1 MGHGNPF
8 PGGNRA
14 VDGVNL
20 RSMLDMGFDRE
31 HAVRALMMTHDHLE
45 RAIELLVTEQGH
57 MALPNN
63 EAVNY
68 VQIGR

>member
-1 MGHGNPF
+1 
-8 PGGNRA
+8 
-14 VDGVNL
+14 
-20 RSMLDMGFDRE
+20 
-31 HAVRALMMTHDHLE
+31 MTHDHLE

-68 VQIGR
+68 IQIGR